1 MKKFLVIAAM
11 VLASATSFAQQAAGS
26 FSVTPKVGRN
36 IASLTDNKDS
46 DPRFGLAAGAEFM
59 YQASDIAS
67 VSCRTSD
74 PQRACKERENTEKH
88 D

>member
-26 FSVTPKVGRN
+26 FSVTPKVGLN

-59 YQASDIAS
+59 YQASDIVG
-67 VSCRTSD
+67 VSFG
-74 PQRACKERENTEKH
+74 AI
-88 D
+88 